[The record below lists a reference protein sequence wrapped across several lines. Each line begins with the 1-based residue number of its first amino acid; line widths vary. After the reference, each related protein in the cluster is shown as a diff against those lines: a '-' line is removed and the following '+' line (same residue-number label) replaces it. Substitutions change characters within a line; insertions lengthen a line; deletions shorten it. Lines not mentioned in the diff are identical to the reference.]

1 VPADEQVTPDSSG
14 STGQTFTLTNGV
26 DNIVGAA
33 GNDTIIGDNTQTG
46 NAGPGDQINGGA
58 GVDTFKL
65 YIAAATKVEDT
76 ILPTLKNV
84 ENVYIKSGEVTN
96 AATVDVSSLAG
107 VQSFEL
113 DSTKLNA
120 TATIKTTAAQE
131 VKLSN
136 SAATTTVTLDGAQK
150 ASVANV
156 TKATLDVKS
165 AAATGFALAAT
176 GSAASEVTL
185 TNTGTK
191 LTSLT
196 ISGDKAVTVSEAI
209 ASIKTV
215 DASANTAGVTLKY
228 TGAANDLTVKGGA
241 GNDRFE
247 IANFNDKDVVDG
259 GAGKDTLAIA
269 LTDAAAFTK
278 AAAVTNVEVLAVTG
292 DTAANTTLNA
302 DYFGVSSFEIVGS
315 IKNNVTLSN
324 LANNGTVQLDADSGA
339 AATLTVDVK
348 GAIAGTNDVLNLT
361 TDKDGADLL
370 AQAQAITVKANGVET
385 INIASSSEAG
395 AGAFQIG
402 TLESAQL
409 KTITITGVG
418 DVSVGTVSAAAL
430 SSIDAS
436 AAKGAVSISAA
447 SSTAAVTFK
456 GGEGVDD
463 YTASNKGDTI
473 FGSKGADV
481 ITLGTGADKLVYAS
495 ADQSNATAKD
505 TVASFNVNA
514 DLIHFAA
521 SLQTGTAVYTGT
533 TAFSATAGKTQIG
546 FTDANNLNDLQV
558 DFDGNGTVDFVVTL
572 TGVTAADFG
581 AANFVF
587 A

>member
-1 VPADEQVTPDSSG
+1 M
-14 STGQTFTLTNGV
+14 
-26 DNIVGAA
+26 DNIVGTA

-46 NAGPGDQINGGA
+46 NAGAGDQIDGGA
-58 GVDTFKL
+58 GTDTFKL
-65 YIAAATKVEDT
+65 YIGTATKVEET
-76 ILPTLKNV
+76 VLPTLKNV
-84 ENVYIKSGEVTN
+84 ENVYIKGGTVTA
-96 AATVDVSSLAG
+96 AATVDISTLAG
-107 VQSFEL
+107 VTSVEL
-113 DSTKLNA
+113 DGAALGA

-150 ASVANV
+150 ATVANV

-165 AAATGFALAAT
+165 ATATGFTLAAT
-176 GSAASEVTL
+176 GSAASDVTL

-209 ASIKTV
+209 AAIKTV
-215 DASANTAGVTLKY
+215 DASANSAGVTLKY

-247 IANFNDKDVVDG
+247 IANFDAKDVVDG

-269 LTDAAAFTK
+269 LTDATAFTK

-292 DTAANTTLNA
+292 DIAAAATLNA
-302 DYFGVSSFEIVGS
+302 DYFGVNSFEVVGK
-315 IKNNVTLSN
+315 IGANLTLSN
-324 LANNGTVQLDADSGA
+324 LANSGTVQLDGASTA
-339 AATLTVDVK
+339 AATVTVDVK
-348 GAIAGTNDVLNLT
+348 GAIAGTADVLNLT
-361 TDKDGADLL
+361 TDKDGADL
-370 AQAQAITVKANGVET
+370 ATSKVTVLANGVEAV
-385 INIASSSEAG
+385 NIASSSETG
-395 AGAFQIG
+395 AGAFKLD
-402 TLESAQL
+402 TLTSAQL

-418 DVSVGTVSAAAL
+418 DVSVATVSAAAL

-447 SSTAAVTFK
+447 NSTAAVTFK
-456 GGEGVDD
+456 GGEAVDT
-463 YTASNKGDTI
+463 YAASNKGDTI
-473 FGSKGADV
+473 FGSKGADQ
-481 ITLGTGADKLVYAS
+481 ITLGTGADKLVFTVAE
-495 ADQSNATAKD
+495 QSNAAAKD
-505 TVASFNVNA
+505 SVGGFNVNA
-514 DLIHFAA
+514 DLVQFAA
-521 SLQTGTAVYTGT
+521 SLQTGSAVFTGT

-546 FTDANNLNDLQV
+546 FTDAVNTNDLQV